1 MAAFQAARD
10 CWRLPQAIGWVPMAW
25 AEEARAFG
33 AQIPP
38 RQERPR
44 AGTFGLGMIEAA
56 NAPFC
61 PVREADVRVP
71 CDMLAPGDALE
82 NLPKSSALPAP
93 TLMEYPNG
101 LLTRAEMGSASGTSI
116 SGAVNGAPEA
126 MGRPNSVAVATGP
139 LVSNNCAKRS
149 REDN

>member
-33 AQIPP
+33 SQIPP
-38 RQERPR
+38 RQERRR
-44 AGTFGLGMIEAA
+44 AGNSGLGMIEAA
-56 NAPFC
+56 NAPYC

-71 CDMLAPGDALE
+71 CDMLAPGGALE

-93 TLMEYPNG
+93 TAMECPNG
-101 LLTRAEMGSASGTSI
+101 LLTRAEMGSASATSI
-116 SGAVNGAPEA
+116 
-126 MGRPNSVAVATGP
+126 
-139 LVSNNCAKRS
+139 
-149 REDN
+149 

>member
-38 RQERPR
+38 RQEQRH

-56 NAPFC
+56 NAPDC
-61 PVREADVRVP
+61 PAREADVRVP
-71 CDMLAPGDALE
+71 GDMLEPGDALE
-82 NLPKSSALPAP
+82 NLPKSRVL
-93 TLMEYPNG
+93 N
-101 LLTRAEMGSASGTSI
+101 LLAFSRQKFMHHLDPQMRFSQDPKAAENA
-116 SGAVNGAPEA
+116 A
-126 MGRPNSVAVATGP
+126 
-139 LVSNNCAKRS
+139 LVSWGNRV
-149 REDN
+149 